1 MNIYVTFF
9 MALGLAL
16 DAFAVAV
23 SSGMVAERV
32 RFGHALKVGIFFGFF
47 QAGMP
52 IIGWSAGSLFR
63 DAISGVDHWV
73 SFVLLCFIGLHMV
86 YESLHTG
93 SERSGVNP
101 LDLHVLL
108 LLSVATS
115 IDALA
120 AGVSLALLDVA
131 IIRTAII
138 IGAVT
143 FLLSFVGYYLGEK
156 LGGFFKNR
164 IRIVGGLML
173 ILIGVKILIE
183 HLG

>member
-9 MALGLAL
+9 MAVGLAL

-23 SSGMVAERV
+23 SSGIVAERV
-32 RFGHALKVGIFFGFF
+32 RLRHALKVGVFFGLF
-47 QAGMP
+47 QAVMP
-52 IIGWSAGSLFR
+52 VIGWAAGSLFR
-63 DAISGVDHWV
+63 NAISGIDHWV
-73 SFVLLCFIGLHMV
+73 SFVLLCFIGLHMI
-86 YESLHTG
+86 YESLHT
-93 SERSGVNP
+93 ETQRSGINP
-101 LDLHVLL
+101 LDLHILL

-131 IIRTAII
+131 IVRTSII

-143 FLLSFVGYYLGEK
+143 FSLSFVGYYLGEK
-156 LGGFFKNR
+156 LGVFFKTR
-164 IRIVGGLML
+164 IRIIGGLML

-183 HLG
+183 HLR